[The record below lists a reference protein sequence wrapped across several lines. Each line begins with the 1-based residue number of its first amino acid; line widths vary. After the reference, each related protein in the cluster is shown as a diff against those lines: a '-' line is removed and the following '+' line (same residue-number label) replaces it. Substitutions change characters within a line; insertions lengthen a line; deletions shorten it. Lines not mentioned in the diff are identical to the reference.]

1 MAMLNNQRLTE
12 LIDQLMPGGGKPPPC
27 CFFVTHF
34 WGIINH
40 GSCNVIGGMPRFNL
54 WAGLGW
60 TNLWVLG
67 GDDPVTFDFLYQWIG
82 LRENLQESLIFHGK
96 IYGFL

>member
-40 GSCNVIGGMPRFNL
+40 GSCNVIGGMPQVQL
-54 WAGLGW
+54 VGW
-60 TNLWVLG
+60 TRLDKPLG
-67 GDDPVTFDFLYQWIG
+67 SGGGMILLHLISCING
-82 LRENLQESLIFHGK
+82 LV
-96 IYGFL
+96 